1 MCSYLLIIDK
11 HDDVCILQ
19 FERINDVFALAMAED
34 TMNKHGSRAG
44 MSREKRQ
51 AHARKIMDLEGK

>member
-1 MCSYLLIIDK
+1 MLFIDYSYDE
-11 HDDVCILQ
+11 CILQ
-19 FERINDVFALAMAED
+19 FERINDIFALAMAED

-44 MSREKRQ
+44 MSREKRR